1 MADET
6 PEETPARAADDVN
19 DEAVAGAPG
28 DAADDERLPLVAFA
42 SACALAPDRVRKFV
56 WLGLIDPVEEHDD
69 DFVFVRRQVV
79 AVERI
84 ERLRHGLSISYRAV
98 GVVVDLLD
106 RIDAL
111 ESELRTLRPPS
122 SGARPGSPPSG
133 ARPGSPSGEDRS

>member
-6 PEETPARAADDVN
+6 TDETADATADVTT
-19 DEAVAGAPG
+19 DDTAAGATTG
-28 DAADDERLPLVAFA
+28 EERLPLVAFA
-42 SACALAPDRVRKFV
+42 SACALEPDRVRKFV
-56 WLGLIDPVEEHDD
+56 WMGLIDPVEEHDEE
-69 DFVFVRRQVV
+69 FVFSRRQVI

-111 ESELRTLRPPS
+111 ESELRTLRPAP
-122 SGARPGSPPSG
+122 GPQRRGPVPDGERP
-133 ARPGSPSGEDRS
+133 

>member
-1 MADET
+1 MADGT
-6 PEETPARAADDVN
+6 PDDTT
-19 DEAVAGAPG
+19 D

-42 SACALAPDRVRKFV
+42 SECALEPDRVRKFV

-69 DFVFVRRQVV
+69 EFVFVRRQVV

-106 RIDAL
+106 RIDNL
-111 ESELRTLRPPS
+111 ESELRTLRPVRDVA
-122 SGARPGSPPSG
+122 SGRTE
-133 ARPGSPSGEDRS
+133 GEDRS

>member
-1 MADET
+1 MTDGPTPDATGDDATGDVADE
-6 PEETPARAADDVN
+6 
-19 DEAVAGAPG
+19 
-28 DAADDERLPLVAFA
+28 ERLPLVAFA
-42 SACALAPDRVRKFV
+42 SACALEPDRVRKFV

-111 ESELRTLRPPS
+111 ESELRSLRPPPG
-122 SGARPGSPPSG
+122 GARPGAASDGNPS
-133 ARPGSPSGEDRS
+133 

>member
-1 MADET
+1 MADDTPDET
-6 PEETPARAADDVN
+6 PVGPVDDAADG
-19 DEAVAGAPG
+19 VADG
-28 DAADDERLPLVAFA
+28 AADDERLALVAFA
-42 SACALAPDRVRKFV
+42 SACSLDPDRVRKFV
-56 WLGLIDPVEEHDD
+56 WLGLIDPVEEHDE

-111 ESELRTLRPPS
+111 ESELRTLRPARDVA
-122 SGARPGSPPSG
+122 SGHTTSG
-133 ARPGSPSGEDRS
+133 RTEGEDRS